1 MVHMTLD
8 DRLQAANY
16 SYESQLEQ
24 KLNKKSGWFKV
35 ALDTIL
41 YTPVLAASALTFGP
55 AVTLSTAIPAVGY
68 TIGAWWENRKKKIK
82 MTWNRIKREVY
93 TGNIMGHADYGLFS
107 VPEFLFKAYPATFN
121 AGNLISKL
129 LTTLIINPLVF
140 IPVNA
145 AYGAFFYLR
154 DKIGFKNTFRGIFN
168 GKAKNYLK
176 QTYNDVKKNLYSDTK
191 NVFKYMFPLH
201 FFQMNYL
208 PGIAKNIPY
217 VREMPVAAARMT
229 QSALIN
235 NPIYRIVMSTQKKS
249 QSEPKYNMNY
259 SPGYT

>member
-1 MVHMTLD
+1 MALD

-16 SYESQLEQ
+16 NYESELEQ
-24 KLNKKSGWFKV
+24 KLNKKSSWFKV

-55 AVTLSTAIPAVGY
+55 AVTLSTAIPAIGY
-68 TIGAWWENRKKKIK
+68 TIGAWIENRKKKIK
-82 MTWNRIKREVY
+82 MTWNRIKREIY
-93 TGNIMGHADYGLFS
+93 TGNIMGHVDYGLFS
-107 VPEFLFKAYPATFN
+107 VPEVLFKAYPAIFN
-121 AGNLISKL
+121 AGTLASKL

-154 DKIGFKNTFRGIFN
+154 DKIGFKNTFKGIFN
-168 GKAKNYLK
+168 GRATSYIK
-176 QTYNDVKKNLYSDTK
+176 QTYNDVKKNLFTDTK

-208 PGIAKNIPY
+208 TNLAQKVPLLSQ
-217 VREMPVAAARMT
+217 MPAATVRMT

-235 NPIYRIVMSTQKKS
+235 NPVYRIVMSTQKKS
-249 QSEPKYNMNY
+249 QSGLKYNLNY
-259 SPGYT
+259 SPGYA